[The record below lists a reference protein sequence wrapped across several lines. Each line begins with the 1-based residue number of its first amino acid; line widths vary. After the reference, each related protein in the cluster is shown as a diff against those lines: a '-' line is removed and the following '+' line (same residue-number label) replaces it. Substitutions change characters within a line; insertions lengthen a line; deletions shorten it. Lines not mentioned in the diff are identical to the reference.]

1 MIHGCKKGKQM
12 KHKLLM
18 LSLLTLASAAAW
30 AVPDLKN
37 PALTPV
43 RFEPAPNHAPL
54 KLIEKGKPNFAIV
67 YDKSNRDRAFT
78 SSVERAALLLEEAVE
93 KCTGVKPA
101 VLGLHE
107 QDKAKQYQYKIHLG
121 YNDITKKLGADPF
134 KGPKQGYQ
142 LFTCPEGVVIA
153 GYDSALLDQGKKY
166 SPLEPREILRGTLWG
181 ACDFAERIL
190 GCRWYFPGEYGSIFP
205 KIAELTLPAVR
216 YSDYPRFYNRDG
228 CWIGWSLRGKKKQW
242 EALMGAYQKETDSP
256 NRLMTMQ
263 EYWRLEPFMGP
274 KSFHPGHDPEP
285 SRIMKFYPD
294 RKKDIFFT
302 DESGY
307 MRYNPKA
314 HIGNDFDLT
323 NLKFADIIID
333 AMKKYYASGGKDY
346 NIWSYP
352 PNKRYINIGQCDG
365 EVPDMDML
373 RNPTVQKLKLI
384 SQADFISLHLPL
396 TEETRHLVD
405 RRAFEQMKD
414 GVILI
419 NASRGGIVDEKAARA
434 ALDTGRLGG
443 LGLDAFEEEPPAGSP
458 LFDCENVIATP
469 HTGAHTREAAGKMAQ
484 MAVENLIQML
494 TGEACPHL
502 VR

>member
-166 SPLEPREILRGTLWG
+166 SPWSLAKFCAALYGAPAILPNASLAAAG
-181 ACDFAERIL
+181 
-190 GCRWYFPGEYGSIFP
+190 IFP
-205 KIAELTLPAVR
+205 ANTVR
-216 YSDYPRFYNRDG
+216 F
-228 CWIGWSLRGKKKQW
+228 
-242 EALMGAYQKETDSP
+242 
-256 NRLMTMQ
+256 
-263 EYWRLEPFMGP
+263 
-274 KSFHPGHDPEP
+274 
-285 SRIMKFYPD
+285 SR
-294 RKKDIFFT
+294 R
-302 DESGY
+302 
-307 MRYNPKA
+307 
-314 HIGNDFDLT
+314 
-323 NLKFADIIID
+323 
-333 AMKKYYASGGKDY
+333 
-346 NIWSYP
+346 
-352 PNKRYINIGQCDG
+352 
-365 EVPDMDML
+365 
-373 RNPTVQKLKLI
+373 
-384 SQADFISLHLPL
+384 SQ
-396 TEETRHLVD
+396 
-405 RRAFEQMKD
+405 
-414 GVILI
+414 
-419 NASRGGIVDEKAARA
+419 N
-434 ALDTGRLGG
+434 
-443 LGLDAFEEEPPAGSP
+443 
-458 LFDCENVIATP
+458 
-469 HTGAHTREAAGKMAQ
+469 
-484 MAVENLIQML
+484 
-494 TGEACPHL
+494 
-502 VR
+502 

>member
-1 MIHGCKKGKQM
+1 M
-12 KHKLLM
+12 
-18 LSLLTLASAAAW
+18 

-205 KIAELTLPAVR
+205 KIAELTLPAG
-216 YSDYPRFYNRDG
+216 P
-228 CWIGWSLRGKKKQW
+228 LQ
-242 EALMGAYQKETDSP
+242 
-256 NRLMTMQ
+256 RL
-263 EYWRLEPFMGP
+263 
-274 KSFHPGHDPEP
+274 S
-285 SRIMKFYPD
+285 
-294 RKKDIFFT
+294 
-302 DESGY
+302 
-307 MRYNPKA
+307 
-314 HIGNDFDLT
+314 
-323 NLKFADIIID
+323 
-333 AMKKYYASGGKDY
+333 
-346 NIWSYP
+346 
-352 PNKRYINIGQCDG
+352 
-365 EVPDMDML
+365 
-373 RNPTVQKLKLI
+373 
-384 SQADFISLHLPL
+384 
-396 TEETRHLVD
+396 
-405 RRAFEQMKD
+405 AFLQ
-414 GVILI
+414 
-419 NASRGGIVDEKAARA
+419 
-434 ALDTGRLGG
+434 
-443 LGLDAFEEEPPAGSP
+443 P
-458 LFDCENVIATP
+458 
-469 HTGAHTREAAGKMAQ
+469 
-484 MAVENLIQML
+484 
-494 TGEACPHL
+494 
-502 VR
+502 

>member
-1 MIHGCKKGKQM
+1 M
-12 KHKLLM
+12 KRLWK
-18 LSLLTLASAAAW
+18 
-30 AVPDLKN
+30 
-37 PALTPV
+37 
-43 RFEPAPNHAPL
+43 
-54 KLIEKGKPNFAIV
+54 
-67 YDKSNRDRAFT
+67 
-78 SSVERAALLLEEAVE
+78 

-121 YNDITKKLGADPF
+121 YNDITKKLGAIRSRGRNRVISFLPV
-134 KGPKQGYQ
+134 PKV
-142 LFTCPEGVVIA
+142 LSLPAMIPHFWIR
-153 GYDSALLDQGKKY
+153 GKKY

-333 AMKKYYASGGKDY
+333 AMKNIMLPGGK
-346 NIWSYP
+346 I
-352 PNKRYINIGQCDG
+352 
-365 EVPDMDML
+365 
-373 RNPTVQKLKLI
+373 TI
-384 SQADFISLHLPL
+384 SGPIPQ
-396 TEETRHLVD
+396 
-405 RRAFEQMKD
+405 
-414 GVILI
+414 
-419 NASRGGIVDEKAARA
+419 
-434 ALDTGRLGG
+434 
-443 LGLDAFEEEPPAGSP
+443 
-458 LFDCENVIATP
+458 
-469 HTGAHTREAAGKMAQ
+469 
-484 MAVENLIQML
+484 
-494 TGEACPHL
+494 
-502 VR
+502 

>member
-166 SPLEPREILRGTLWG
+166 SPPG
-181 ACDFAERIL
+181 ASRNFARH
-190 GCRWYFPGEYGSIFP
+190 
-205 KIAELTLPAVR
+205 
-216 YSDYPRFYNRDG
+216 
-228 CWIGWSLRGKKKQW
+228 
-242 EALMGAYQKETDSP
+242 
-256 NRLMTMQ
+256 
-263 EYWRLEPFMGP
+263 FMGRLR
-274 KSFHPGHDPEP
+274 FCRTHP
-285 SRIMKFYPD
+285 
-294 RKKDIFFT
+294 
-302 DESGY
+302 
-307 MRYNPKA
+307 
-314 HIGNDFDLT
+314 
-323 NLKFADIIID
+323 
-333 AMKKYYASGGKDY
+333 
-346 NIWSYP
+346 W
-352 PNKRYINIGQCDG
+352 
-365 EVPDMDML
+365 
-373 RNPTVQKLKLI
+373 
-384 SQADFISLHLPL
+384 LPL
-396 TEETRHLVD
+396 VFSRRIRFDFPED
-405 RRAFEQMKD
+405 RRVDSAGGPLQRLSAFLQ
-414 GVILI
+414 
-419 NASRGGIVDEKAARA
+419 
-434 ALDTGRLGG
+434 
-443 LGLDAFEEEPPAGSP
+443 P
-458 LFDCENVIATP
+458 
-469 HTGAHTREAAGKMAQ
+469 
-484 MAVENLIQML
+484 
-494 TGEACPHL
+494 
-502 VR
+502 